1 MKHILFFTII
11 ISIMT
16 SCFTNKGNN
25 KNKSMKNP
33 KVKEVIIDKSFS
45 WDNSKLDYTIEM
57 ASLTDSILT
66 IQVKTKGSNVEHNF
80 DLYFNGMYAKSLP
93 TKATLYLKHS
103 TEKDIDDKEV
113 EKILKFDIS
122 KAKYYKGDKTIILI
136 NSYSG
141 KFILNH

>member
-1 MKHILFFTII
+1 MKHILFFAIVI
-11 ISIMT
+11 FIMT

-33 KVKEVIIDKSFS
+33 KVKEVIVDKSFS
-45 WDNSKLDYTIEM
+45 WDNSKLDYTIES

-66 IQVKTKGSNVEHNF
+66 IQVKTKGSNVEHDF
-80 DLYFNGMYAKSLP
+80 ELYFNGMYAKSLP
-93 TKATLYLKHS
+93 AKATLYLKHS
-103 TEKDIDDKEV
+103 IKKEIDDKEV
-113 EKILKFDIS
+113 EKTLKFDIS
-122 KAKYYKGDKTIILI
+122 KAKYYKGDKTVILI